1 MSRVFVFPGQGS
13 QAVGMGRGLAAAY
26 PAAREVFEE
35 VNDALGEDLT
45 KLMFEGPEDQLT
57 LTANA
62 QPALMAVSMA
72 AFRVLERQSNLDLT
86 RGCTF
91 LAGHSLG
98 EYSALV
104 ASGSMSVGDAARIL
118 RVRGRAMQEAVPVGV
133 GGMAALPMNL
143 EEACLVA
150 EEAAQGLVCAAGNDN
165 APRQVVLSGAIEAI
179 RRALGIA
186 ARYGAKRSVLL
197 PVSAPF
203 HCKLMSPAANAVE
216 EALSRIAIK
225 DPIVPVISNVTAGA
239 VHRADDIRRLLIEQI
254 TSMVRWR
261 ETMLHAVEIGVTQI
275 VEVGTGKVLT
285 GLARRIDKNLAAIS
299 VGTPE
304 EVEAYLAAA

>member
-13 QAVGMGRGLAAAY
+13 QAVGMGRDLAETY
-26 PAAREVFEE
+26 PAARQVFEE

-45 KLMFEGPEDQLT
+45 RLMFDGPQEQLT

-72 AFRVLERQSNLDLT
+72 AVRVLEQEAGIDIAEDSK
-86 RGCTF
+86 F
-91 LAGHSLG
+91 VAGHSLG
-98 EYSALV
+98 EYSAL
-104 ASGSMSVGDAARIL
+104 AAIGSLSIGDAARLL

-133 GGMAALPMNL
+133 GGMAALPMDL
-143 EEACLVA
+143 AEASLVA
-150 EEAAQGLVCAAGNDN
+150 AEAAQGDVCAAANDN
-165 APRQVVLSGAIEAI
+165 APRQVVLSGAIAAI

-186 ARYGAKRSVLL
+186 AERGARRSVML

-203 HCKLMSPAANAVE
+203 HCSLMAPAAKAVE
-216 EALSRIAIK
+216 EALSQIHVK
-225 DPIVPVISNVTAGA
+225 DPIVPIISNVTA
-239 VHRADDIRRLLIEQI
+239 VTVDRADEVRKLLVDQI

-261 ETMLHAVEIGVTQI
+261 ETMIHMVEQGVHGF
-275 VEVGTGKVLT
+275 VEVGTGKVLS
-285 GLARRIDKNLAAIS
+285 GLVRRVDKRLNAVS

-304 EVEAYLAAA
+304 EVDAFMATL